1 MLPLLQ
7 AINEKMES
15 YIKDHTKSD
24 EDIEL
29 KEIMGKFSMDA
40 LASCAFGV
48 DSGTFANQNSESE
61 FVKHAKIIFDFANPW
76 QIFQFLTAL
85 FTPKMVKQFFSKIGF
100 KNIATVPALK
110 SQEFL
115 QNVVEASIKQRRE
128 SKTTRNDLVDMMI
141 DALED
146 KLDITEDDAYA
157 NDQYEKDSKLIGH
170 VKKTKS
176 VTYDHVISTATVM
189 LVAGYDTTATT
200 MSYILYELALNQ
212 DCQETLFEE
221 IENAKNGRLTY
232 DTIQSLPYLE
242 AVIHET
248 LRRHP
253 VVSVLERP
261 CTKEYKMPDTNLII
275 RKGDLVRVNNIGI
288 CFDPDIFPNPEEWNP
303 DNFTKENRADRNP
316 YSFMAFSLGPRNCL
330 AMRFAMFEMK
340 VCISHLVSKLKILS
354 TAKTCKNVQVDPRQ
368 LLGGAKGGL
377 WIRFEE
383 R

>member
-1 MLPLLQ
+1 
-7 AINEKMES
+7 
-15 YIKDHTKSD
+15 
-24 EDIEL
+24 
-29 KEIMGKFSMDA
+29 
-40 LASCAFGV
+40 
-48 DSGTFANQNSESE
+48 
-61 FVKHAKIIFDFANPW
+61 
-76 QIFQFLTAL
+76 
-85 FTPKMVKQFFSKIGF
+85 
-100 KNIATVPALK
+100 
-110 SQEFL
+110 
-115 QNVVEASIKQRRE
+115 
-128 SKTTRNDLVDMMI
+128 MMI
-141 DALED
+141 DALEGT
-146 KLDITEDDAYA
+146 LDVTEDDAYA

-170 VKKTKS
+170 VKKTKD
-176 VTYDHVISTATVM
+176 VDYDHVISTATIM
-189 LVAGYDTTATT
+189 LIAGYDTTATT

-221 IENAKNGRLTY
+221 IENAKSGDRLSY

-253 VVSVLERP
+253 VIAALERP
-261 CTKEYKMPDTNLII
+261 CTKEYKMPDTNLVI

-340 VCISHLVSKLKILS
+340 VCISHLVSKFKILS
-354 TAKTCKNVQVDPRQ
+354 TSKTCKNVQVDPKHI
-368 LLGGAKGGL
+368 LGAAKDGL